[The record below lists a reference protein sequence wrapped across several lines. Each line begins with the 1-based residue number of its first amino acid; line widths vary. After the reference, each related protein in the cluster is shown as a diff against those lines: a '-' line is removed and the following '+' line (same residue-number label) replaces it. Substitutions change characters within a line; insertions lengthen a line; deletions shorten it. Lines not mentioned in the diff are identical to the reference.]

1 MTMFTNPGSLRN
13 LINQS
18 GVLNQNQNLNLEP
31 GEDLE
36 VRGARDFITA
46 QRRTQDATRQI
57 QGAADQVGL
66 SDAVGKAG
74 DRADASFDVAEG
86 VVGRRQEGL
95 GLQLSRRQKK
105 AQGRRLS
112 LGREIAKDDAEGGVR
127 RSFSARAVEAAKQG
141 VSIEDSLR
149 NIETAGLTG
158 LANAEGQEKIRA
170 EQERSAKK
178 QQKNSLIGSI
188 LGIGASLLSLSDENA
203 KHAKRSALEEG
214 SLLEKLK
221 QVRVDK
227 WKYNGEDQDHIGPYA
242 QEFNDTFGVG
252 KTHKKM
258 ISLTDAVGVAMGAIK
273 ELNEK
278 VEAHG

>member
-1 MTMFTNPGSLRN
+1 MIKR
-13 LINQS
+13 S
-18 GVLNQNQNLNLEP
+18 GFLPPKQLQP

-36 VRGARDFITA
+36 ERGREDFLTA
-46 QRRTQDATRQI
+46 QQRTQDATRQI
-57 QGAADQVGL
+57 QGAADQTGL
-66 SDAVGKAG
+66 SDAVSKAG
-74 DRADASFDVAEG
+74 GRADASFDVAEG
-86 VVGRRQEGL
+86 VVGRRQQGL
-95 GLQLSRRQKK
+95 GLQLSKRQKT
-105 AQGRRLS
+105 AQKRRFS
-112 LGREIAKDDAEGGVR
+112 LGRELAKDDAEGGVR

-170 EQERSAKK
+170 EQERAAKTQK
-178 QQKNSLIGSI
+178 KNSLIGSI
-188 LGIGASLLSLSDENA
+188 IGIGASLLSLSDENA
-203 KHAKRSALEEG
+203 KHAKRDVRTEG

-221 QVRVDK
+221 KVRVDK
-227 WKYNGEDQDHIGPYA
+227 WKYNGEEQDHIGPYA

-252 KTHKKM
+252 DTHKKM